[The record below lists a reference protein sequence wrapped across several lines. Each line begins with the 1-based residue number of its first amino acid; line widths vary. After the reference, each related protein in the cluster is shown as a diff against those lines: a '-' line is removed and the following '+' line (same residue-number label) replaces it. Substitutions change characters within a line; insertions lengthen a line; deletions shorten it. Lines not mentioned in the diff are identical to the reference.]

1 MIQSFYKTKVITTRG
16 LIIKKKLILSNS
28 RPRWVFLRNL
38 RKGLSTFLHQA
49 YLTLDTFLQQAYITL
64 DMWLSFFIYF
74 AEKRSILCWCNFIL
88 CVYLAWNFMLGRIC
102 KVTIREHMNKP
113 NSQNRR
119 NLNSINLQTKSTG
132 SENSV
137 SVGSWHVALRK

>member
-16 LIIKKKLILSNS
+16 FITKKKLILSNS
-28 RPRWVFLRNL
+28 RSRRVFLRNL
-38 RKGLSTFLHQA
+38 RKSLSTFLHQA

-64 DMWLSFFIYF
+64 DMGLSFFIYF

-88 CVYLAWNFMLGRIC
+88 CVYFAWNFMLGRIC
-102 KVTIREHMNKP
+102 TVTIQEHINKP
-113 NSQNRR
+113 NSENRR
-119 NLNSINLQTKSTG
+119 NLSIINLQTKSAG

-137 SVGSWHVALRK
+137 SVGSWYVALRK